1 MRGRVFDKKGT
12 SRMWK
17 KLLFL
22 LPVCLLAAAAVWVS
36 AAGDASDPLASLS
49 YLNGIFTSKVDAA
62 VNGRLNDAGSPQ
74 GNAGFVEPAA
84 SSSAA
89 GWTEVRLKQDD
100 VLQASTG
107 DGVLLLA
114 GSGRV
119 TYAAGAV
126 VDVTAG
132 TVVSSGENLLVR
144 HRYLVAEDTAAS
156 FTVTS
161 KTAVADWQ
169 GACTLNYSASTDYNA
184 MAAALKAMHLFQGS
198 FTGYGQGFDLEVAPT
213 RLQALIMF
221 IRVLGEENEALAWN
235 GTCPFTDVQP
245 GTNGAKYV
253 GYAYEKGYT
262 NGWSAAQF
270 RPSSPVNAR
279 QYTEFVLRAL
289 GYSSAANTD
298 LSDTL
303 VRAQSAGVLTEGEA
317 AMLER
322 DPFLRAEL
330 VYISYYALEA
340 QVSGTG
346 RTLGEHLIEKG
357 VYTQFER
364 DAAPPVVN
372 WRT

>member
-1 MRGRVFDKKGT
+1 
-12 SRMWK
+12 MWK
-17 KLLFL
+17 KLRFLF
-22 LPVCLLAAAAVWVS
+22 PACLLAAAVVWVS
-36 AAGDASDPLASLS
+36 AAGDAADPLASLS

-62 VNGRLNDAGSPQ
+62 VNERLNGAGSLLQ
-74 GNAGFVEPAA
+74 GNTGPAA
-84 SSSAA
+84 SVSAPAA

-100 VLQASTG
+100 VVQTSTG

-114 GSGRV
+114 GGGRV
-119 TYAAGAV
+119 SYAAGAV

-132 TVVSSGENLLVR
+132 TVVPSGESLLAR
-144 HRYLVAEDTAAS
+144 HRYLVAEDTSAS
-156 FTVTS
+156 FMVTS
-161 KTAVADWQ
+161 KTAVVDWQ
-169 GACTLNYSASTDYNA
+169 GACTFSYSASTDYNA

-198 FTGYGQGFDLEVAPT
+198 FTGYGQGFDLEAAPT

-221 IRVLGEENEALAWN
+221 IRVLGEESEALGWS
-235 GTCPFTDVQP
+235 GICPFTDVQP
-245 GTNGAKYV
+245 GTNGEKYV

-262 NGWSAAQF
+262 NGWSATQF

-303 VRAQSAGVLTEGEA
+303 ARAQSAGVLTEGEA

-330 VYISYYALEA
+330 VYISYYALEV
-340 QVSGTG
+340 QVFGTG
-346 RTLGEHLIEKG
+346 RTLGERLIEKG

-372 WRT
+372 WRA

>member
-1 MRGRVFDKKGT
+1 MRKKI
-12 SRMWK
+12 
-17 KLLFL
+17 LFL
-22 LPVCLLAAAAVWVS
+22 LPLCLLAAAAVWAA
-36 AAGDASDPLASLS
+36 AAGDAADPLASLS
-49 YLNGIFTSKVDAA
+49 YLNGVFTSKVDTA
-62 VNGRLNDAGSPQ
+62 VNDRLDRSETLLQ
-74 GNAGFVEPAA
+74 ENAGTAPASAA
-84 SSSAA
+84 S
-89 GWTEVRLKQDD
+89 WTEVRLKQDD
-100 VLQASTG
+100 ILLASTG

-114 GSGRV
+114 GSGTV
-119 TYAAGAV
+119 TYPAGAV

-132 TVVSSGENLLVR
+132 EVVPSGESLTVR
-144 HRYLVAEDTAAS
+144 HRYLAAEDTSAS

-161 KTAVADWQ
+161 KTAVVNWQ
-169 GACTLNYSASTDYNA
+169 GACAFYYSTSTDYNA

-198 FTGYGQGFDLEVAPT
+198 FTGYGQGFDLEVSPT

-221 IRVLGEENEALAWN
+221 IRVLGEESEALAWS
-235 GTCPFTDVQP
+235 GACPFTDVEA

-262 NGWSAAQF
+262 NGWSATQF
-270 RPSSPVNAR
+270 RPSAPVNAR

-303 VRAQSAGVLTEGEA
+303 SRARSAGVLTEGEA
-317 AMLER
+317 AMLQR

-346 RTLGEHLIEKG
+346 RTLGEQLMDKG
-357 VYTQFER
+357 VYTQLER
-364 DAAPPVVN
+364 DSAPSVIN
-372 WRT
+372 WRL